1 MEVRYNVIYEIKNK
15 EIFEEKELKDILAK
29 KLLRVILTSENIAS
43 NNS

>member
-15 EIFEEKELKDILAK
+15 EILEEKELKDILAK

>member
-1 MEVRYNVIYEIKNK
+1 MEVRYNVIYEIKNN
-15 EIFEEKELKDILAK
+15 EILEEKELKDILAK

>member
-1 MEVRYNVIYEIKNK
+1 MEVRYNVIYEIKNN
-15 EIFEEKELKDILAK
+15 EILEEQKLKDILAK